1 MSGNDDA
8 RRMRRALKL
17 AARGR
22 AKTAP
27 NPMVGAVIVKRG
39 RVVGEGYHRRAG
51 GPHAEVWALRDAG
64 QAARG
69 AAIYVTLEPCS
80 YHGRTPPCTEALIE
94 AGLRR
99 VVVAC
104 TDPNPLVNG
113 KGIRRLRRA
122 GIEVAVGVLAREAR
136 ALNAAYCKH
145 VTTGLPLVSLK
156 AAMSLDGKIA
166 TASRESK
173 WITGE
178 RARTE
183 AHRLRARHDAVLTG
197 VETVLADDPE
207 LTVRMS
213 RGSTPL
219 RVVVD
224 SRARTPATA
233 RLLTADGRPPVI
245 AVTRQAPQT
254 RIRRLERAGA
264 EIWVIGSRA
273 GKVNLRSLMKRLGR
287 RGIQSVLVE
296 AGGTLAAGALAARL
310 VDRVYFFVA
319 PRLIGGADALTP
331 VEGVGVQQ
339 LSQAWRL
346 ERVRVRRLG
355 EDLLITG
362 ELAN

>member
-8 RRMRRALKL
+8 RWMRRALRL

-22 AKTAP
+22 GKTSP
-27 NPMVGAVIVKRG
+27 NPMVGAVIVTRG
-39 RVVGEGYHRRAG
+39 RLAGEGYHRRAG
-51 GPHAEVWALRDAG
+51 GPHAEVWALREAG
-64 QAARG
+64 PAARG
-69 AAIYVTLEPCS
+69 ASLYVTLEPCS

-113 KGIRRLRRA
+113 KGVRRLRRS
-122 GIEVAVGVLAREAR
+122 GIEVAVGVLEQEAQD
-136 ALNAAYCKH
+136 LNAAYCKH

-166 TASRESK
+166 TPSRESK
-173 WITGE
+173 WITGV
-178 RARTE
+178 RARAE

-197 VETVLADDPE
+197 VETVLADDPK

-219 RVVVD
+219 RVVAD
-224 SRARTPATA
+224 SRARTPAAA

-264 EIWVIGSRA
+264 EIWVIGSSA

-296 AGGTLAAGALAARL
+296 GGGTLAAGALAARL

-319 PRLIGGADALTP
+319 PKLIGGADALTP
-331 VEGVGVQQ
+331 VEGAGVQH
-339 LSQAWRL
+339 LSQAWRI
-346 ERVRVRRLG
+346 ESVRVRRLG
-355 EDLLITG
+355 QDLLITG
-362 ELAN
+362 ELAK